1 MEHGL
6 SFSMAC
12 STLPGPGMKFV
23 TPALADGFLTTV
35 PPELVTALLISH
47 TPIVNK
53 KLEILRKYICVCV
66 CVYVC
71 VCVAWEAEK

>member
-12 STLPGPGMKFV
+12 SSLPGPGMKFM

-35 PPELVTALLISH
+35 PPEIVTALLISY
-47 TPIVNK
+47 TPIENK
-53 KLEILRKYICVCV
+53 KLEILKKDMWLGRQRNN
-66 CVYVC
+66 
-71 VCVAWEAEK
+71 